1 MDTVEMNLEFIV
13 CEEDKAQTVSA
24 SSMTSELFSAGTD
37 APGVSQI
44 ERTEDVLQPSSPPSK
59 GKYQRPDVT
68 LFDRLEIARRYFAPH
83 RPWGEVTKMAKDYA
97 LSRVTIYVIV
107 FRVLLFFQP
116 GVPGPRAGTSGQ
128 PSDIVKEVVRSLT
141 AAEAKRLQGRLI
153 LTGVFPGGGTMRSLE
168 DMLDEAPGVDGS
180 ATTIWRIV
188 AQKGAE
194 ANALLQSINFIGVS
208 LSVILV
214 AIDETYFD
222 GRPIFMVVE
231 PISLAICGFYVPADG
246 NRGNV
251 TWGPFLLVL
260 REDQHLNFEGAMGD
274 GATAY
279 PGTIESILERDDR
292 FQEDIF
298 HIERDL
304 SRLRRKLENKAYRA
318 FETEEEAQKKWHKD
332 PATENKTAWE
342 QAKNASQELAQNYAA
357 LVEYSSWVSDAFEI
371 VDLRSGEIRDRTIN
385 EWLLDAAIKAMLAVK
400 DADVVKMG
408 CRLRKH
414 KPHLLTYLKGL
425 DTVLPPLRES
435 LHRHLD
441 DPDLE
446 KAILRSVAR
455 HWRLQH
461 EVRSN
466 QRRSFR
472 PSLKRTEQDMRLWIE
487 GEPFLEEWAR
497 QLQTILDGIQRTS
510 SAAEN
515 INSILKP
522 LLTRKKHF
530 ANPETTH
537 NFIALFVLWHNLR
550 VFKEGKRK
558 GKSPFDILGI
568 DLGERDW
575 RTLLGYPPL

>member
-13 CEEDKAQTVSA
+13 CEEDKAQTVST
-24 SSMTSELFSAGTD
+24 SSMTLALLSTGIEAPVVSRIEVGED
-37 APGVSQI
+37 AI
-44 ERTEDVLQPSSPPSK
+44 QPSSPTSK

-68 LFDRLEIARRYFAPH
+68 LFDRLEIARRYFDPH
-83 RPWGEVTKMAKDYA
+83 RPWGEVTKMAKEYA

-128 PSDIVKEVVRSLT
+128 PSGLVKEVVHSLNT
-141 AAEAKRLQGRLI
+141 EEAKRLRGRII

-168 DMLDEAPGVDGS
+168 DMLDEVPGVDGS

-188 AQKGAE
+188 DQKGAE
-194 ANALLQSINFIGVS
+194 ASAILQRIDFAGVS

-246 NRGNV
+246 NRGSV

-260 REDQHLNFEGAMGD
+260 QEDQHLNFEGAMGD

-304 SRLRRKLENKAYRA
+304 SRLRRKLENKTYRS
-318 FETEEEAQKKWHKD
+318 FEKEEEAQKKWHKD
-332 PATENKTAWE
+332 PTAENKTAWE
-342 QAKNASQELAQNYAA
+342 QAKSASQELAQNYAA

-371 VDLRSGEIRDRTIN
+371 VDLRSGEIRDRAID
-385 EWLLDAAIKAMLAVK
+385 EWLLDAAIEAMLAVK

-408 CRLRKH
+408 RRLRKH
-414 KPHLLTYLKGL
+414 KPQLLTYLNGL
-425 DTVLPPLRES
+425 DAALPPLRES

-446 KAILRSVAR
+446 KAVLRSVAR

-461 EVRSN
+461 EVHSN
-466 QRRSFR
+466 QRRNFR
-472 PSLKRTEQDMRLWIE
+472 PSLKRAEQDMRLWIE
-487 GEPFLEEWAR
+487 GDPFLQEWAE
-497 QLQTILDGIQRTS
+497 QLHTVLEGVQRTS

-522 LLTRKKHF
+522 LLNRKKHF
-530 ANPETTH
+530 ANAETTH
-537 NFIALFVLWHNLR
+537 NFIALFALWHNLR